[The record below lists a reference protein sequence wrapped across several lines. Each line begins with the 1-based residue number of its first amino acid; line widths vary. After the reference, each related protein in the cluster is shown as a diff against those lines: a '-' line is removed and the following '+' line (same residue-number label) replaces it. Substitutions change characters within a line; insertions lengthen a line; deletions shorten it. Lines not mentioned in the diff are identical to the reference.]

1 MSTDK
6 KVFAKTVR
14 FLDEVQFE
22 DAKKLA
28 AKNHQSLNG
37 YFLAWLDGQRELNK
51 EFLKASKK

>member
-1 MSTDK
+1 MSDK

-37 YFLAWLDGQRELNK
+37 YFLSWLDQQRELNK
-51 EFLKASKK
+51 DFLKTNKK